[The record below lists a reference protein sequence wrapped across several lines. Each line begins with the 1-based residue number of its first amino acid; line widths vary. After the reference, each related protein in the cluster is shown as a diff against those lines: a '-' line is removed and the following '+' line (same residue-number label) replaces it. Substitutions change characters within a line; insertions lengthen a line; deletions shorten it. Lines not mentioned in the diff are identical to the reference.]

1 MTASTAPT
9 SSSSPAPAPPAT
21 SPPPSARR
29 SRTLPSAKEFVANYK
44 AEGYK
49 EAYEAY
55 GGYSYD
61 SAWAIIEAVKKVVDD
76 NDGKLP
82 DDARAKVAEAMQNVS
97 FDGVTGK
104 VSFDEY
110 GDATNK
116 QLTVYEVENGTWA
129 PVKSGTYTG

>member
-1 MTASTAPT
+1 M
-9 SSSSPAPAPPAT
+9 
-21 SPPPSARR
+21 
-29 SRTLPSAKEFVANYK
+29 
-44 AEGYK
+44 
-49 EAYEAY
+49 
-55 GGYSYD
+55 
-61 SAWAIIEAVKKVVDD
+61 KKVVED

-82 DDARAKVAEAMQNVS
+82 DDARAQVTAAMQNVS

-116 QLTVYEVENGTWA
+116 QLTVYAVENGTWK